1 MRPYFGAAVL
11 LLSVFVALSAFL
23 AFFIFLCFFE
33 AFFVSD
39 LVSVLAEVPVSVV
52 LPCANAPN
60 ETKQKAA
67 RAAAI
72 VRIMLIS
79 LGNSEWTRPSGLAL
93 GRASSVPSGSGRISP
108 AAIREAPERR
118 PGASKLHA
126 DRRRS
131 GFYFAGAAAG
141 ASVFSAFFSAFF
153 SVFFAF
159 LSAFFSVALASAAG
173 FSSARALKET
183 RAKAAR
189 AAAIVRIM
197 SSS

>member
-141 ASVFSAFFSAFF
+141 AS
-153 SVFFAF
+153 
-159 LSAFFSVALASAAG
+159 AFFSVALASAAG

>member
-52 LPCANAPN
+52 VLPCANAPN

-79 LGNSEWTRPSGLAL
+79 LCNSEWTRPSGLAL

-108 AAIREAPERR
+108 PAKREAPERTPR
-118 PGASKLHA
+118 GLGLQA
-126 DRRRS
+126 DGRR
-131 GFYFAGAAAG
+131 
-141 ASVFSAFFSAFF
+141 
-153 SVFFAF
+153 
-159 LSAFFSVALASAAG
+159 
-173 FSSARALKET
+173 
-183 RAKAAR
+183 
-189 AAAIVRIM
+189 
-197 SSS
+197 